1 MFNSGDRE
9 IGIDINANDAG
20 ADGTPHPQYLEGMA
34 RAMMEGLRA
43 ALSAPRSGPV
53 N

>member
-20 ADGTPHPQYLEGMA
+20 ASEALKKVAKATGEA
-34 RAMMEGLRA
+34 R
-43 ALSAPRSGPV
+43 
-53 N
+53 